1 MSIIEVERD
10 GKLYQA
16 EYFVEQGVVSV
27 LAERGQE
34 STQLGGLS
42 ELQVAKLL
50 LNTLIRKGQIDP
62 SGPMAP

>member
-1 MSIIEVERD
+1 MSIIEIERD

-27 LAERGQE
+27 LAEQGQE

-50 LNTLIRKGQIDP
+50 LNTLIRKGLVDP
-62 SGPMAP
+62 IGPMVS